1 MHGHF
6 ITFEGG
12 EGAGKSTMVRRA
24 TEWFRTR
31 GHEVVQ
37 TREPGGTAL
46 AEKIRSIVLDQQN
59 GTLCAT
65 AELLLLFASRAQHL
79 DELIRPA
86 LARGETVVC
95 DRFTDATF
103 AYQGAGRGMSAEVI
117 ANLQQLV
124 HGDLQPH
131 LTLLLDLPAQL
142 GRERISGRGMAD
154 RIEQESMEFFSRVRQ
169 SYLQRAAAE
178 PNRFAVIDA
187 TVDAES
193 VWRQIE
199 QALEQRIRAC

>member
-24 TEWFRTR
+24 TEWFHTR

-46 AEKIRSIVLDQQN
+46 AEKIRAIVLDQQN

-154 RIEQESMEFFSRVRQ
+154 RIEQESLEFFSRVRQ

-199 QALEQRIRAC
+199 RVLEQRIRP